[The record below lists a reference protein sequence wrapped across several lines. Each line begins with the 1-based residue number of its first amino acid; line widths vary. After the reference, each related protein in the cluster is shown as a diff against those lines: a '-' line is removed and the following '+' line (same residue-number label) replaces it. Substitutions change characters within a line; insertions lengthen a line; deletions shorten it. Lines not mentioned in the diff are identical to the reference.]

1 MKGVNIM
8 TAKES
13 KIVRPDAKGR
23 ITLGSLAQGVSSYIV
38 SKDKYDRI
46 ILEPRVEIPAKE
58 KWLFDNKT
66 ALTQVKKGMEDSAAG
81 RIRSRGSFAKFTDDE
96 DTK

>member
-1 MKGVNIM
+1 M
-8 TAKES
+8 TVKES

-23 ITLGSLAQGVSSYIV
+23 ITLGSLAHGTSSYIV
-38 SKDKYDRI
+38 TKDKYNRI
-46 ILEPRVEIPAKE
+46 ILEPRIEILAKE

-66 ALTQVKKGMEDSAAG
+66 ALTQVKKGMEDSAEG
-81 RIRSRGSFAKFTDDE
+81 RVRSRGSFARFTDDE